1 MKYVK
6 ATAVLPEQLI
16 MEIQKYIQ
24 GESIYIPKQEEA
36 REKWGAKTGVRIY
49 LKHRNEQICALF
61 QSGKQISD
69 LADEFCL
76 APETIKKIVYKK
88 KR

>member
-16 MEIQKYIQ
+16 LEIQKYIQ
-24 GESIYIPKQEEA
+24 GESIYIPKTEHTRKE
-36 REKWGAKTGVRIY
+36 WGTKTGTKDY
-49 LKHRNEQICALF
+49 LEQRNEQIRSLF
-61 QSGKQISD
+61 KEGEKFDQ
-69 LADEFCL
+69 LAEKFCL
-76 APETIKKIVYKK
+76 APETIKKIVYRK